1 MFQMR
6 DYHNPLLSPVS
17 KLDIKDIIDESP
29 SPQHSTT
36 KSSAF
41 SPTSSLTSPHTQY
54 SHTPSSPASCSLS
67 HYSASTAPPNPFGRQ
82 PVPGSQQLPSQPPP
96 PLSNTAQA
104 VFQQNPGL
112 NPAAASAKRP
122 PPNGNPA
129 SVSPNKT
136 RGKWTPAEDA
146 KIIVL
151 RGRGM
156 KWDDI
161 SLEIPGRSSIS
172 CRLHYQNYL
181 EKRAD
186 WDEEQRNKLAR
197 VYDRYDPSLFS
208 KLYHR
213 EDKTHHTRTRVNHA
227 ANTPRRLKQELWN
240 PIATELG
247 VPWRACEAMHWA
259 LGEAEMCRR
268 ANVLPFP
275 MATNRPE
282 PSSAPTPSA
291 GRVAQRDRM
300 RGSTRVFEGRDIT
313 TITSPGF
320 HSVNGNGNGNNGQ
333 GPVPYGGVPS
343 PIGLPG
349 IGNGQGFPGYDDED
363 EDEEDEDDDEQQQQ
377 QQEQHGPRMRKR
389 RLGSGTRLPGVAE
402 LDRSIAADAAFLE
415 GGRLTKQEEPSR
427 RIKQEEPSRRI
438 KHEHDR
444 KGSGGSGGSGQSRR
458 SR

>member
-1 MFQMR
+1 M
-6 DYHNPLLSPVS
+6 
-17 KLDIKDIIDESP
+17 
-29 SPQHSTT
+29 
-36 KSSAF
+36 
-41 SPTSSLTSPHTQY
+41 
-54 SHTPSSPASCSLS
+54 
-67 HYSASTAPPNPFGRQ
+67 
-82 PVPGSQQLPSQPPP
+82 
-96 PLSNTAQA
+96 
-104 VFQQNPGL
+104 
-112 NPAAASAKRP
+112 
-122 PPNGNPA
+122 
-129 SVSPNKT
+129 
-136 RGKWTPAEDA
+136 
-146 KIIVL
+146 
-151 RGRGM
+151 
-156 KWDDI
+156 
-161 SLEIPGRSSIS
+161 
-172 CRLHYQNYL
+172 
-181 EKRAD
+181 
-186 WDEEQRNKLAR
+186 
-197 VYDRYDPSLFS
+197 
-208 KLYHR
+208 
-213 EDKTHHTRTRVNHA
+213 
-227 ANTPRRLKQELWN
+227 
-240 PIATELG
+240 
-247 VPWRACEAMHWA
+247 PWRACEAMHWA